1 MSKAKVWSV
10 RIGLMEYRGLI
21 EKIRNF
27 AIIAHID
34 HGKSTLADRLLE
46 MTGTISH
53 REMREQFL
61 DSMDLE
67 RERGITIKLKA
78 VRMNYSR
85 RSGRDPDFPSGQQ
98 SMINYQLNMID
109 TPGHVDFGYE
119 VSRSL
124 AACEGAILVID
135 ATQGIQAQ
143 TVANVYKALEQ
154 KLKIIA
160 FINKTDLPAAQPE
173 KVAQEVKATFG
184 IEPEDIFLGSAK
196 TGEGVDKLLES
207 IVEKIPAPAALL
219 SSGDPSLRA
228 LIFDSVYDEHLGAL
242 AFVRVFDGE
251 INESDNLL
259 FLSNNFQ
266 ASCIELGFFS
276 PKREKVE
283 HLLTGEVGY
292 VATGV
297 KDLRKVRTGDTIT
310 KLPIFN
316 SQFSIKDIQPLPGYR
331 EPKPMVY
338 LGFYP
343 MDGGDFLKLR
353 TALEKVYLTDSSI
366 TFEPE
371 SSKALGNGFRCGF
384 LGLLHADII
393 HERLE
398 REYNLDLITTLPSV
412 PYLME
417 KDGGEEV
424 LINSVSHL
432 PELYGNQSIQEPW
445 LKVSIFVPSN
455 YLGAILSLCQEYR
468 GTLIDTEYLGNSV
481 KVAYQI
487 PLAEML
493 YDFYDKLKSAT
504 SGYAS
509 LDYEFLEFRPAEVC
523 RLDILVAGEPVD
535 PLSQIVIKEKAHVLG
550 KAIVAKLKDLLPR
563 QQFSVAIQA
572 AIGGKIIAREDIPAM
587 RKNVLAKMSGGD
599 RTRKDKLLEKQKRGK
614 NRLKRFGKIDI
625 PKEVFTKLLKVS

>member
-1 MSKAKVWSV
+1 
-10 RIGLMEYRGLI
+10 MEDQHSAHR
-21 EKIRNF
+21 IRNF

-46 MTGTISH
+46 MTGTVSH
-53 REMREQFL
+53 RKMREQFL

-78 VRMNYSR
+78 VRMNYQLST
-85 RSGRDPDFPSGQQ
+85 
-98 SMINYQLNMID
+98 INYQFNMID

-143 TVANVYKALEQ
+143 TMANVYKALEQ
-154 KLKIIA
+154 RLKVIT
-160 FINKTDLPAAQPE
+160 FINKVDLVQAEPE
-173 KVAQEVKATFG
+173 KIAKEVKDTFG
-184 IEPEDIFLGSAK
+184 FKSEDIFFGSAK
-196 TGEGVDKLLES
+196 TGEGVAELLGG
-207 IVEKIPAPAALL
+207 IVTKIPAPVLN
-219 SSGDPSLRA
+219 SSSEEAPLRA

-242 AFVRVFDGE
+242 AFIRVFEGSFGV
-251 INESDNLL
+251 SDNLH
-259 FLSNNFQ
+259 FLSNNFK
-266 ASCIELGFFS
+266 ASCIELGIFS
-276 PKREKVE
+276 PQREKIE
-283 HLLTGEVGY
+283 KLDSGEVGY

-316 SQFSIKDIQPLPGYR
+316 SQFSIKDVQPLPGYR

-412 PYLME
+412 PYLLE
-417 KDGGEEV
+417 KETGEKI

-432 PELYGNQSIQEPW
+432 PDLYGQQKISEPW
-445 LKVSIFVPSN
+445 LNVYIFVPGS
-455 YLGAILSLCQEYR
+455 YLGSILSLCQEYR
-468 GTLIDTEYLGNSV
+468 GILVGTEYLGNSV
-481 KVAYQI
+481 KIGYQI

-493 YDFYDKLKSAT
+493 YEFYDKLKSAT

-550 KAIVAKLKDLLPR
+550 KAVVAKLKDLLPR
-563 QQFSVAIQA
+563 QQFAVAVQA